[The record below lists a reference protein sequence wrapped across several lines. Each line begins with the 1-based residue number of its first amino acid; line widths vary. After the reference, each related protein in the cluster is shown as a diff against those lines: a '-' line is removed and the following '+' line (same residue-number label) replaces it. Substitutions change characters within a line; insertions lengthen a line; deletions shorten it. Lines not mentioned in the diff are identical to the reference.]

1 MRTLEEINKRLSAI
15 KAELSQ
21 EGADVDALEK
31 EVKELTE
38 ERKGL
43 LEKAEKRK
51 KLLDG
56 IAGMDGADVIIPMG
70 ALGDEQRKNN
80 DTISE
85 NVLKSKEYRNAW
97 AKTLM
102 CVPLNESEKR
112 TLGTAL
118 TTTATTY
125 TAASSS
131 ADGVNNGGLFIP
143 EDVSLELMNQLSL
156 ASPFFN
162 DIAKTGVAGYI
173 KFPYRKDGSGA
184 EKQAEGIPNKDGQ
197 IEWAELTLTIL
208 EVSETIRVTWKLEA
222 MTVDGFIEYITKEL
236 ADQVTEK
243 MVTEAFYGDG
253 SNTLTGVTKNAIN
266 GTYTIGTLEG
276 NVPDVLGG
284 IEAGLKKL
292 PKKKKI
298 GAKIYVAQ
306 DIIETISFMRD
317 KNGNFIYNPLNAG
330 GINSVATYKVEVDPY
345 LNVGEFIIGNP
356 RYYRFNTNE
365 AFSITKDISGKSRIN
380 DYTAYAVVSGA
391 AQPNSF
397 VYGKNS
403 ASV

>member
-1 MRTLEEINKRLSAI
+1 MRLQEIEQRLTAI
-15 KAELSQ
+15 KGEIDI
-21 EGADVDALEK
+21 EGADLDALETEISALK
-31 EVKELTE
+31 E
-38 ERKGL
+38 ERKAIL
-43 LEKAEKRK
+43 DKAEKRK
-51 KLLDG
+51 ALLDG
-56 IAGMDGADVIIPMG
+56 VAGLENPTIIKTFEEEKESRTME
-70 ALGDEQRKNN
+70 LNK
-80 DTISE
+80 E
-85 NVLKSKEYRNAW
+85 NVLKSKEYRSAW

-102 CVPLNESEKR
+102 CLPLDETEKR
-112 TLGTAL
+112 ALGVAL
-118 TTTATTY
+118 TTTSTTF
-125 TAASSS
+125 TAASSG

-143 EDVSLELMNQLSL
+143 EEVSLALMNELSL

-162 DIAKTGVAGYI
+162 DIAKTGVTGYI
-173 KFPYRKDGSGA
+173 KFPYRKSGSGA
-184 EKQAEGIPNKDGQ
+184 EGQTEGIANKDGQ
-197 IEWAELTLTIL
+197 VEWAELTLTML

-222 MTVDGFIEYITKEL
+222 MSVDGFIDYITKEL

-243 MVTEAFYGDG
+243 TVTEVFYGNG
-253 SNTLTGVTKNAIN
+253 TNTLTGVTEDAID

-276 NVPDVLGG
+276 NVKDVLGA
-284 IEAGLKKL
+284 IEAGLKLL

-317 KNGNFIYNPLNAG
+317 DNGNFVYSPINAG
-330 GINSVATYKVEVDPY
+330 GINSVATYPVVVDPY
-345 LNVGEFIIGNP
+345 LNEGEFVIGNAS

-391 AQPNSF
+391 PQPNSF

>member
-1 MRTLEEINKRLSAI
+1 MRTLEEINRRLAAI
-15 KAELSQ
+15 KVELGQ
-21 EGADVDALEK
+21 EGSDIDALEK
-31 EVKELTE
+31 EIKELTE
-38 ERKGL
+38 ERKGI

-56 IAGMDGADVIIPMG
+56 IAGMDGANVIIPMG
-70 ALGDEQRKNN
+70 ELGDEQRKSEL
-80 DTISE
+80 TGE

-102 CVPLNESEKR
+102 CLPLNESEKR
-112 TLGTAL
+112 ALGTAL
-118 TTTATTY
+118 TTTATSY
-125 TAASSS
+125 TAAASG

-143 EDVSLELMNQLSL
+143 EDVSLELMNELSL

-162 DIAKTGVAGYI
+162 DIAKTGVSGYI
-173 KFPYRKDGSGA
+173 KFPYRESGSGA
-184 EKQAEGIPNKDGQ
+184 EKQTEGTANKDGQ
-197 IEWAELTLTIL
+197 VKWAELTLTLL

-222 MTVDGFIEYITKEL
+222 MSVDGFIDYITKEL

-243 MVTEAFYGDG
+243 MLTEVFYGNG
-253 SNTLTGVTKNAIN
+253 SNTLTGVTENAID

-284 IEAGLKKL
+284 LEAGLKKL

-317 KNGNFIYNPLNAG
+317 KNNNFIYNPLNAG

-345 LNVGEFIIGNP
+345 LNAGEFIIGNP
-356 RYYRFNTNE
+356 RFYRFNTNE

-397 VYGKNS
+397 VHGKNS